1 MPLFSRPLS
10 SRSGGT
16 LLAAPVLSRDSPR
29 RVAAKSTT
37 SDHTVTCPSW
47 CTPCAGH
54 SGRVE
59 DCVSRPPDT
68 VTQNH
73 APGRG
78 SRRTL
83 RHACA
88 QEGARNRSRRS
99 RCREDSLQ
107 GSRHHIAERIVPAQL
122 NARRRRTY
130 CGANRRVTPRADR
143 HFLIALARVRRR
155 EDSSNRCR
163 RERRAARVGSRR
175 HLQSPSSLVNTC
187 CPSSCPSKWREGTD
201 SGGPAVG
208 AIVAMAGQTASS
220 TLDEHPLGSFLN
232 RVSQVRFL
240 PRALQLL
247 RS

>member
-16 LLAAPVLSRDSPR
+16 LLAATVLSRDSPR

-143 HFLIALARVRRR
+143 HVRSVAPAPDRAVRRPGWR
-155 EDSSNRCR
+155 LVEGRSPLPELGGFRRMAWRSSDRFSSDR
-163 RERRAARVGSRR
+163 RMSRR
-175 HLQSPSSLVNTC
+175 RRGGVASVGGPVRWRRRRRSRA
-187 CPSSCPSKWREGTD
+187 SCP
-201 SGGPAVG
+201 
-208 AIVAMAGQTASS
+208 
-220 TLDEHPLGSFLN
+220 
-232 RVSQVRFL
+232 
-240 PRALQLL
+240 
-247 RS
+247 